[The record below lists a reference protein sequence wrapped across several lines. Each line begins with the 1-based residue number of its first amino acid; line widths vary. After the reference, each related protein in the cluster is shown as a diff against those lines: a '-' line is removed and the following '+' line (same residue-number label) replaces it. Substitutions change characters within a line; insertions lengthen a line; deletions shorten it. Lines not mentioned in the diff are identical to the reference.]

1 MENRA
6 ISYQIKD
13 LEKSFVSKR
22 HRVKALDKVSFDI
35 FEGETL
41 GIVGESGCGKST
53 LGKVMLGI
61 LSPDSGEVLFEGKD
75 VHKMSRKEEF
85 RFCKEAQMIFQDPYA
100 SLDPTKQVKAI
111 IGEGLRIHYKNLTP
125 AQRQERILQL
135 INQVGLRPE
144 HAERYPHEFSGGE
157 RQRIGIARALA
168 VEPRFLLCD
177 EPVSALDVSVQ
188 AQVINLLAELKAC
201 QKLTML
207 FISHDLSMVKFIA
220 DRIGVMYLGNLVE
233 VCDSKELYENH
244 LHPYSQLLIS
254 SIPIPD
260 PIETQK
266 RDMASIQGEAQHSQN
281 PQTNSCPFYHR
292 CKQRS
297 DRCKEEKPQLQEV
310 SSGHWVACHH
320 LGGTCPLA

>member
-1 MENRA
+1 MENRPV
-6 ISYQIKD
+6 SYQVRD
-13 LEKSFVSKR
+13 LEKSFMAKKHS
-22 HRVKALDKVSFDI
+22 VKALDKVSFDI
-35 FEGETL
+35 YEGETL

-61 LSPDSGEVLFEGKD
+61 LAPDSGQVLFEGKD
-75 VHKMSRKEEF
+75 VHKMKRKEEF

-111 IGEGLRIHYKNLTP
+111 IGEGLRIHYRNLRP
-125 AQRQERILQL
+125 AEREERVLEL

-188 AQVINLLAELKAC
+188 AQVINLLAELKAS

-233 VCDSKELYENH
+233 VCSSEELYHNH

-260 PIETQK
+260 PIEAQK
-266 RDMASIQGEAQHSQN
+266 RDVEGIKGEVSHSQN
-281 PQTNSCPFYHR
+281 PKTSSCPFYHR
-292 CKQRS
+292 CREKS
-297 DRCKEEKPQLQEV
+297 ERCGEKKPELQEV
-310 SSGHWVACHH
+310 APGHWVACHKFALEGAH
-320 LGGTCPLA
+320 